1 MLLPLVSVVVV
12 NFNGRHHLQPCFQSL
27 IEQDY
32 PPDRLELILIDNAS
46 IDGSLALMA
55 EQFPQVRVVC
65 NSTNIGF
72 APAVNQGASLATGHY
87 LALINNDTRLEASWV
102 RTMVATIEAGRD
114 RRVACVGSQ
123 ILDWDGQKI
132 DFLQSGANLY
142 GFGYQFY
149 HGASLG
155 TIRGDEHE
163 ALFACGGAML
173 MDRAIFL
180 EVGGFDEDYFAYY
193 EDVDLGWRLWVLG
206 YRVVITPAA
215 TIYHRHHGTSSRM
228 QPYQRHKLFERNALM
243 TVIKNYEETNL
254 QRVLNAALL
263 LMIQRMLNE
272 TTGSVPWEAFDFARG
287 GVQPPEIQDQR
298 LPRMALSPLAA
309 VQDLLREFPRLW
321 QKRLQIQHRRTRAD
335 AEIFPLFQFPL
346 GGYYQHSPYPLA
358 TQTLLE
364 ALGIPAM
371 LAGSPMYRVL
381 IISSDPLSE
390 NLAGVG
396 IRAVELARGLSSSCY
411 VTLAAPE
418 RADLQLPG
426 VQLVAF
432 ARDDERLVGQLVAQ
446 SEVVIFQGF
455 SLRRYP
461 VIGGQRKILV
471 VDLYDPFY
479 LEGLELFAKE
489 EAERGRLMAADN
501 LATLG
506 QQLLHGDFFICASE
520 RQRDFWI
527 GMLTALGRLEPD
539 GYRRD
544 PTFRSLIDVVPFG
557 CSDTPPYHAKRV
569 LKGVVP
575 GIAEDD
581 TLLLW
586 GGGIWDWLDPLTV
599 INAMALLR
607 AERPKLKLFFLG
619 YRHPN
624 PTDVP
629 EMAIH
634 QRAVDLAEELGL
646 LNQTVFFNDRWVPY
660 DERANYLLEAD
671 IGVSAHQ
678 AHIET
683 RFAFRTRLLDY
694 IWTGLPMVVSEGDA
708 LADTVVQRGLGLA
721 VPIGDATA
729 FAQAILQLTSE
740 PDVRGRYATPFAAA
754 RPDFTWSNVLRPL
767 VAFCRN
773 PHYATDRL
781 RVAHEAVPP
790 TPNREAQLDTVI
802 RAKNEHIAYLE
813 DLIRRLESGRVMKL
827 LRWFRRREGRSST

>member
-1 MLLPLVSVVVV
+1 MLPPHVSVVVV
-12 NFNGRHHLQPCFQSL
+12 NLNGRHHLQPCFQSL
-27 IEQDY
+27 MEQDY
-32 PPDRLELILIDNAS
+32 PADQLELILIDNAS
-46 IDGSLALMA
+46 TDGSLELMA
-55 EQFPQVRVVC
+55 ERFPRVKVVRNAT
-65 NSTNIGF
+65 NSGF
-72 APAVNQGASLATGHY
+72 APAVNQGVALAHGRY
-87 LALINNDTRLEASWV
+87 VALINNDTRLNPNWISA
-102 RTMVATIEAGRD
+102 MVATIEVGREHN
-114 RRVACVGSQ
+114 VACVGSQ
-123 ILDWDGQKI
+123 ILDWEGQKI
-132 DFLQSGANLY
+132 DFISSGANFY

-149 HGASLG
+149 HGFPLG
-155 TIRGDEHE
+155 ATRMSEHE

-173 MDRAIFL
+173 VDREIFL
-180 EVGGFDEDYFAYY
+180 AIGGFDEEYFAYY

-215 TIYHRHHGTSSRM
+215 TIYHRHHGTSSRL
-228 QPYQRHKLFERNALM
+228 QPYQLHKLFERNALM
-243 TVIKNYEETNL
+243 TVIKNYEEANL
-254 QRVLNAALL
+254 QRVLSASLL
-263 LMIQRMLNE
+263 LMLQRVIAE
-272 TTGSVPWEAFDFARG
+272 TIGSVVWEQFDFAG
-287 GVQPPEIQDQR
+287 GGAQPPEVQDQL
-298 LPRMALSPLAA
+298 LPRLALSPLAA
-309 VQDLLREFPRLW
+309 VQDLLRDFPQLW
-321 QKRLQIQHRRTRAD
+321 QKRMRIQAARRRPD

-346 GGYYQHSPYPLA
+346 GGNYQHGPHPLA
-358 TQTLLE
+358 TQTMLE

-371 LAGSPMYRVL
+371 FTGSPMHRVL
-381 IISSDPLSE
+381 IISSDPLSA

-418 RADLQLPG
+418 RADLTIPG
-426 VQLVAF
+426 VQVVAF
-432 ARDDERLVGQLVAQ
+432 ARDDEQLVGQLAAQ
-446 SEVVIFQGF
+446 SEVIIFQGF

-479 LEGLELFAKE
+479 LEGLELFSKE

-557 CSDTPPYHAKRV
+557 CADTPPRYTKRV

-575 GIAEDD
+575 GISEGD
-581 TLLLW
+581 TVLLW

-599 INAMALLR
+599 IRAMGLLR
-607 AERPKLKLFFLG
+607 AQRPDLKLFFLG

-634 QRAVDLAEELGL
+634 ARAVALAAELGL
-646 LNQTVFFNDRWVPY
+646 LDQTVFFNDRWVPY

-694 IWTGLPMVVSEGDA
+694 IWSGLPMVVAEGDA
-708 LADTVVQRGLGLA
+708 LADTVVQSGLGLA
-721 VPIGDATA
+721 VPIGDAAA
-729 FAQAILQLTSE
+729 FARALLELTDE
-740 PDVRGRYATPFAAA
+740 PNPRERYAAAFAAI
-754 RPDFTWSNVLRPL
+754 RPAFTWSSVLRPL
-767 VAFCRN
+767 ITFCRN
-773 PHYATDRL
+773 PRYATDRVS
-781 RVAHEAVPP
+781 VALESAPLPP
-790 TPNREAQLDTVI
+790 SREAKLDAVI
-802 RAKNEHIAYLE
+802 CEKNEHIAYLE
-813 DLIRRLESGRVMKL
+813 DLIQRLESGRMMRL
-827 LRWFRRREGRSST
+827 LRWVQRRGRGSSA